1 MLLPD
6 VRPLHQSVDPPSG
19 LGCGTQIWVLDLWRS
34 LRFVARTTTGAHGG
48 LAPGRREPTRIVMLY
63 AVPLAFW
70 LYLNMSLEDSSVIL

>member
-19 LGCGTQIWVLDLWRS
+19 LGFDTQIWVLDLWPS
-34 LRFVARTTTGAHGG
+34 PSFVARTLTGAHGG
-48 LAPGRREPTRIVMLY
+48 LAPGRREPTRNAMLY

-70 LYLNMSLEDSSVIL
+70 LYLNMSLVDSSVIL